1 MSDLRS
7 VLERPVVTEKAT
19 ILRDRNTYTFRVDRR
34 ANKIQIRQAIESIF
48 EVRVK
53 SVRTLH
59 VARKPKRQGVHQ
71 GSTRAWKK
79 AYVTLRSGDSIELV
93 ENL

>member
-1 MSDLRS
+1 MSDLRN

-34 ANKIQIRQAIESIF
+34 ANKIQIRHAIESIF

-53 SVRTLH
+53 SVRTLN
-59 VARKPKRQGVHQ
+59 VAGKPKRQGVHQ
-71 GSTRAWKK
+71 GCTSSWKK

>member
-19 ILRDRNTYTFRVDRR
+19 IQRDRNTYTFRVDRR
-34 ANKIQIRQAIESIF
+34 ANKIQIRHAIESIF

-53 SVRTLH
+53 SVRTLN
-59 VARKPKRQGVHQ
+59 VAGKPKRQGGHQ
-71 GSTRAWKK
+71 GSTRSWKK

>member
-1 MSDLRS
+1 MSELRK

-19 ILRDRNTYTFRVDRR
+19 IQRDRNTYTFEVNRR
-34 ANKIQIRQAIESIF
+34 ANKIQIRHAIEAIF

-53 SVRTLH
+53 SVRTLN
-59 VARKPKRQGVHQ
+59 VPRKPKRQGVFK

>member
-34 ANKIQIRQAIESIF
+34 ANKIQIRHAIESIF

-53 SVRTLH
+53 SVRTLN
-59 VARKPKRQGVHQ
+59 VAGKP
-71 GSTRAWKK
+71 
-79 AYVTLRSGDSIELV
+79 
-93 ENL
+93 

>member
-7 VLERPVVTEKAT
+7 VLESPVVTEKAT

-34 ANKIQIRQAIESIF
+34 ANKIQIRHAIEAIF
-48 EVRVK
+48 DVSVK
-53 SVRTLH
+53 SVRTLN
-59 VARKPKRQGVHQ
+59 VARKPKRQGVYK

>member
-7 VLERPVVTEKAT
+7 VLESPVVTEKAT

-53 SVRTLH
+53 SVRTLN
-59 VARKPKRQGVHQ
+59 VARKPKRQGIHQ
-71 GSTRAWKK
+71 GHTRAWKK
-79 AYVTLRSGDSIELV
+79 AYVTLRSGDSIDLV

>member
-19 ILRDRNTYTFRVDRR
+19 MLRDRNTYTFRVDRR
-34 ANKIQIRQAIESIF
+34 ANKIQIRHAIESFF

-53 SVRTLH
+53 SVRTLN
-59 VARKPKRQGVHQ
+59 VAGKPKRQGVQQ
-71 GSTRAWKK
+71 GSTRSWKK

>member
-1 MSDLRS
+1 MSDLRR
-7 VLERPVVTEKAT
+7 VLESPVITEKAT
-19 ILRDRNTYTFRVDRR
+19 ILRDRNTYTFIVDRR